1 MNRYVVDF
9 LILPLIGALH
19 GWVTN
24 KLAIWL
30 LFNPKTPISVWGT
43 RWQIQGVLPKRKE
56 TIADSLAE
64 VVETDL
70 LSQEDIKKFIKDAE
84 LLQQAT
90 KMIQERIMERVEGQ
104 FPRWMPT
111 AIRIPALEYI
121 SDIISKELNHLIHNL
136 YDDLERL
143 QQMIPIRQIVHDRLM
158 QLDFVELEQLV
169 RKVAKQELTFI
180 EWLGFY
186 MGLGIGLVQGV
197 FLILIGH

>member
-19 GWVTN
+19 GWITN

-30 LFNPKTPISVWGT
+30 LFNPKTPYRVWGT

-56 TIADSLAE
+56 NIANSLAE

-90 KMIQERIMERVEGQ
+90 KMIHERIMERVEVQ

-121 SDIISKELNHLIHNL
+121 SDIVSKELNHLIHNL
-136 YDDLERL
+136 YDDIERL
-143 QQMIPIRQIVHDRLM
+143 QNMIPIRQIVHDRLI

-169 RKVAKQELTFI
+169 RKVARQELTFI

-197 FLILIGH
+197 FLIIIGH

>member
-19 GWVTN
+19 GWITN

-30 LFNPKTPISVWGT
+30 LFNPKNPYRVWGT

-56 TIADSLAE
+56 NIANSLAE

-90 KMIQERIMERVEGQ
+90 KMIHERIMERVEVQ

-121 SDIISKELNHLIHNL
+121 SDIVSKELNHLIHNL
-136 YDDLERL
+136 YDDIERL
-143 QQMIPIRQIVHDRLM
+143 QNMIPIRQIVHDRLI

-169 RKVAKQELTFI
+169 RKVARQELTFI

-197 FLILIGH
+197 FLIIIGH

>member
-30 LFNPKTPISVWGT
+30 LFNPKIPYRVWGT
-43 RWQIQGVLPKRKE
+43 RWKIQGVLPKRKE
-56 TIADSLAE
+56 TIANSLAE

-90 KMIQERIMERVEGQ
+90 KMIHERIMERVEVQ

-121 SDIISKELNHLIHNL
+121 SDIVSKELNHLIQNL
-136 YDDLERL
+136 YNDIERL
-143 QQMIPIRQIVHDRLM
+143 QNMIPIRQIVHDRLM

-169 RKVAKQELTFI
+169 RKVARQELSFI

-197 FLILIGH
+197 FLIIIGH